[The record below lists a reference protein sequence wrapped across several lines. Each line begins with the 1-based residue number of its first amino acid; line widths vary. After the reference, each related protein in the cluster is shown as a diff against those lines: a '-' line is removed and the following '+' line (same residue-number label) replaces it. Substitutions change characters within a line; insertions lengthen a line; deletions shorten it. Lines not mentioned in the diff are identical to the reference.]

1 MNTAFDSISIK
12 IASPDQIK
20 DAAKRTSCKHRKPA
34 NATDGPFICPE
45 KGTCNCGEVKKAE
58 TINYRSFRPE
68 SEGLFCEAI
77 FGPQKDWECN
87 CGKYKRIKHKGVICD
102 RCGVEV
108 TQQRVRRDRLGYI
121 QLAAPVSHIWYFKG
135 LPSRIGLFCGLS
147 TRDVER
153 VLYFEAF
160 IVVEVTDPE
169 CPLEVGD
176 VLTEVEYVEHSH
188 KHWGGFRAGTGA
200 EVIHEILSNI
210 DLEEKI
216 KALTQELEETTSQQ
230 KRLKTSK
237 QLKQMSDFA
246 QAEQRPEW
254 MIMDAIPVIPPDLRP
269 LVPLEGG
276 RFATSDL
283 NDLYRRVINRNNR
296 LRKLIQLRSPEVILR
311 NEKRMLQEAVDAF
324 FDNGR
329 HGRRVTGPG
338 NRPLK
343 SLAEVL
349 KGKIGRFRQN
359 LLGKRVDYSGR
370 SVIVV
375 GPELGL
381 HQCGIPKRMA
391 VELFKPFIIERLQAY
406 GYTQTIKRAKH
417 ISEHVD
423 SDSPV
428 WEVVEEVI
436 ADHPV
441 LLNRP
446 PTLHRLG
453 IQAFLPVLV
462 EGKSIRIPP
471 LVCKAFNADFD
482 GDQMAVH
489 VPLTAEAQAEAK
501 LLMLSSHNILKPSHG
516 DPITVP
522 ELDMVLG
529 PSFLTKTLPE
539 HAEDAALLHEAYTTG
554 DTALFD
560 AMRQKPWYHR
570 RYAHTA
576 DVITAHVAGQLKL
589 HDSVQ
594 LFCKSDGHTGNGG
607 ATEPILTTVGRVIFN
622 EVLPPELEWED
633 AHSQQRIR
641 FFNAEAGGRALSAL
655 IHRCF
660 NELGTS
666 VTVEVLEK
674 VQKLAFEYATLSG
687 ISPGIADY
695 ITPENRDALVSKAR
709 AEVDTLLEGIETTE
723 QEEHENEQI
732 RIWMEATTEIQKNM
746 FETLPELET
755 PLVER
760 GDPRKVHP
768 YIDPDGTEVTDKTVK
783 GFSPVHI
790 MADSG
795 ARARK
800 NPFMQISAFIG
811 LKARQDGNILVPPIG
826 TSTENE
832 YFCSYREG
840 LDVLDYFNSTYG
852 SRKGLVD
859 TALKTASSG
868 YLTRKLVDVAQD
880 VRVTTEDCGTLNSI
894 QKFATDGGDLAF
906 KISGRTTAED
916 IRHPENGDVLVPA
929 NTIISA
935 QMAEAIDTLG
945 IKIVN
950 VRSVLTC
957 QADDGVCAKCYGDDL
972 TTNSLVNVGEAVGII
987 AAQSIGEPGTQL
999 TMRTF
1004 HTGGAVEDVS
1014 EARQH
1019 QILSKAEG
1027 TVRFRDFHP
1036 GITVKKER
1044 DLWIAIE
1051 NRANLDGPAYKVQKV
1066 NHPECQLGIG
1076 ELLSEKRYSENAE
1089 RYKGFDTK
1097 AWQYEVTEVTDS
1109 DCRLKKGEQLSR
1121 EEYGK
1126 ALVVYGFQRFVTPKY
1141 RVTEVLHSKISV
1153 AIDDLLTEEEA
1164 EQKKAE
1170 IRQGFDGEWHY
1181 ADATIGAYLAAD
1193 GESRIATDIRDQE
1206 TEEDSATDGDVDF
1219 RAERVYRITEK
1230 TDKSFPYDV
1239 DEEVSTEDITPW
1251 LTPFKVESK
1260 PVYVVD
1266 TDVDD
1271 FVAGQVLT
1279 AREFEDARQ
1288 RYQHQ
1293 ERAFKVEKHETE
1305 RHIVTAVHHPECEFP
1320 LDEEIMPEA
1329 LDRAHKRFSGF
1340 DVQKLRHR
1348 VTHVYH
1354 PDCPI
1359 KPGDL
1364 LGESEGRQHRERYQG
1379 FTTSISETTIGNFE
1393 AERMYRIT
1401 AVNHEDCLLKVG
1413 ELLTQKEATAKRKQ
1427 YKGFEVSR
1435 HYEVVKVED
1444 GTTAV
1449 TVGQRLTEAE
1459 YKAIRKTDS
1468 ALPEKVVSQY
1478 QVVRVHHPALQQE
1491 LAVGVELSDK
1501 DYKTYNRKFKGFDTE
1516 LVHRVVEDKRAIEV
1530 PLEPGTVLTSKEH
1543 RAQDKANQRI
1553 THTVTE
1559 VYHPHCKYAV
1569 GDELPDQEYQQAQ
1582 KDFPGFE
1589 VDELDFQM
1597 RIEVET
1603 ADGTRIPH
1611 VIPVDYSFA
1620 LAEGDSVGKGEAL
1633 ADLHERTGNLD
1644 IVAGIPRVTDLFEAR
1659 RLKPGDAAQIAEIEG
1674 YVRSAG
1680 TKNGVPTYRIEHE
1693 GYTSRLYQIPD
1704 EKRLIAEG
1712 DWVDA
1717 GEQLT
1722 NGFLNPH
1729 DILEIGRVTI
1739 EGVPIEGEEAVWAY
1753 LVDEVQRVYGKG
1765 IINDKHV
1772 EAIVR
1777 QMLTK
1782 VRITDPGDTNFYPN
1796 DEVHRKAF
1804 ERVNEDILRK
1814 VCIIDPGYTDF
1825 KPGQKVDREEF
1836 KRAIEQAP
1844 KVPGINA
1851 ERVPGINGS
1860 VTRYKT
1866 FEVPQFEGQIEKYKV
1881 IKDIPRFTADKYHF
1895 HSSSER
1901 AVYDFLSDEGYTVV
1915 PQVKVDTPES
1925 SVYSGP
1931 IDLAISTG
1939 SPGEYC
1945 LGIEFDG
1952 PSRDDDPDQ
1961 KARDIEKQE
1970 ILETQG
1976 WKIHRIYYKA
1986 WYNHEDWHNS
1996 REDTEA
2002 KLLEAVKNA
2011 IEEQSVSP
2019 MHGRSYTET
2028 EWADF
2033 YKKFPKLN
2041 PESGQAETENPE
2053 EDNSPHPHF
2062 AWYITEVTGEGVLKV
2077 GQLLSEEEYQVYQD
2091 IFSKY
2096 QDRLSKDE
2104 ILTKSEWTEIRK
2116 VFPDLKAEPI
2126 WSITKVSDKLIGCPY
2141 KDGDELSETEYQQAL
2156 KEHQV
2161 RRITKVSD
2169 KLTDCPHKVGD
2180 ELSETEYQ
2188 QARKDKKNQVTDPN
2202 ALPTGRDCEPAAGE
2216 PILQSISKASL
2227 STDSF
2232 ISAASFQQTTKVLT
2246 DAAVSGQTDK
2256 LSGLKENVILGRLIP
2271 AGSGFSDFQNLEV
2284 SDENQPE
2291 EVSEPEKQS
2300 DAQTAEAAPPDIADA
2315 LFLAEDE

>member
-20 DAAKRTSCKHRKPA
+20 DAAKETSCKYRKPA
-34 NATDGPFICPE
+34 DATDGTFNCPE

-68 SEGLFCEAI
+68 PEGLFCEAI

-102 RCGVEV
+102 RCGVEI

-153 VLYFEAF
+153 VLYFEGF
-160 IVVEVTDPE
+160 IVVEVTEPE
-169 CPLEVGD
+169 CPLEVGQ
-176 VLTEVEYVEHSH
+176 VLTEVEYVEKSN
-188 KHWGGFRAGTGA
+188 KHWGQFRAGTGA
-200 EVIHEILSNI
+200 EVIREILSNI
-210 DLEEKI
+210 DLDAKI
-216 KALTQELEETTSQQ
+216 KELTQELEETTSQQ

-237 QLKQMSDFA
+237 QLKQMADFVE
-246 QAEQRPEW
+246 AEQRPEW
-254 MIMDAIPVIPPDLRP
+254 MILDVIPVIPPDLRP

-381 HQCGIPKRMA
+381 HQCGIPKQMA

-417 ISEHVD
+417 IAEHVD

-489 VPLTAEAQAEAK
+489 VPLTVEAQAEAK

-516 DPITVP
+516 DPIAVP

-539 HAEDAALLHEAYTTG
+539 YAEDAALLHKAYTTS
-554 DTALFD
+554 DTSLFD
-560 AMRQKPWYHR
+560 EIRQKPWHHR
-570 RYAHTA
+570 RYSHTE

-589 HDSVQ
+589 HDSIQ
-594 LFCKSDGHTGNGG
+594 LFCKSNGHSENGS

-622 EVLPPELEWED
+622 EVLPSELEWED
-633 AHSQQRIR
+633 EHSEQHIP
-641 FFNAEAGGRALSAL
+641 FYNAEAGGRALSTL

-660 NELGTS
+660 NELGTGA
-666 VTVEVLEK
+666 TVEVLEN

-687 ISPGIADY
+687 ISPGIKDY
-695 ITPENRDALVSKAR
+695 ITPDNRDALVNEAKAKI
-709 AEVDTLLEGIETTE
+709 ASLLEAAETTDR
-723 QEEHENEQI
+723 EEHENEQI
-732 RIWMEATTEIQKNM
+732 RIWFDAMAQIEKQM
-746 FETLPELET
+746 FETLPDLADT

-760 GDPRKVHP
+760 GDPHKVHP
-768 YIDPDGTEVTDKTVK
+768 KVDRDGTEIADKTVK

-811 LKARQDGNILVPPIG
+811 LKAKQDGNILIPPIG
-826 TSTENE
+826 TSTDNK
-832 YFCSYREG
+832 YFSSYREG

-868 YLTRKLVDVAQD
+868 YLTRRLVDVAQD
-880 VRVTTEDCGTLNSI
+880 VRITTEDCGTLNSI
-894 QKFATDGGDLAF
+894 QKFATAGGDLTF
-906 KISGRTTAED
+906 KTSGRTTAQD
-916 IRHPENGDVLVPA
+916 IHHPENGDVLVPA
-929 NTIISA
+929 NEVISA
-935 QMAEAIDTLG
+935 QMAEQIDKLD
-945 IKIVN
+945 IQIVN

-957 QADDGVCAKCYGDDL
+957 QADDGVCAKCYGNDL
-972 TTNSLVNVGEAVGII
+972 TTNNLVNVGEAIGII

-1004 HTGGAVEDVS
+1004 HTGGAVEEVS

-1019 QILSKAEG
+1019 RILSKAAG
-1027 TVRFRDFHP
+1027 TIRFRDFQL
-1036 GITVKKER
+1036 GQTVKKEG
-1044 DLWIAIE
+1044 DLWIVLE
-1051 NRANLDGPAYKVQKV
+1051 NRTNLDGPAYKVQQV
-1066 NHPECQLGIG
+1066 NHSECQLREG
-1076 ELLSEKRYSENAE
+1076 ELLSEKQYSENAE

-1097 AWQYEVTEVTDS
+1097 AWQYEVTDVLDS
-1109 DCRLKKGEQLSR
+1109 NCKLKVGQQLSQA
-1121 EEYGK
+1121 EYNK

-1141 RVTEVLHSKISV
+1141 RVTEVQHPKISV
-1153 AIDDLLTEEEA
+1153 AVGDLLTEEEV
-1164 EQKKAE
+1164 EQKKEE

-1181 ADATIGAYLAAD
+1181 ADAAMDAILVSD
-1193 GESRIATDIRDQE
+1193 GESTIAINNTSQE
-1206 TEEDSATDGDVDF
+1206 TEDDVETDRDVDF
-1219 RAERVYRITEK
+1219 RSERVYRITEK
-1230 TDKSFPYDV
+1230 TDKAFPYQV
-1239 DEEVSTEDITPW
+1239 GEEISTEDITPW
-1251 LTPFKVESK
+1251 LTPFEVEIK
-1260 PVYVVD
+1260 PVYVVH
-1266 TDVDD
+1266 TDVND
-1271 FVAGQVLT
+1271 FSVEQVLT

-1288 RYQHQ
+1288 QYQLL
-1293 ERAFKVEKHETE
+1293 ERAFKVEKHDVE
-1305 RHIVTAVHHPECEFP
+1305 RHIVTTVHHSECP
-1320 LDEEIMPEA
+1320 LTPGEEITKEA

-1340 DVQKLRHR
+1340 DAQKLRHR
-1348 VTHVYH
+1348 VTQVYH
-1354 PDCPI
+1354 PDCTL

-1364 LGESEGRQHRERYQG
+1364 ISESEGKKYQERYQG
-1379 FTTSISETTIGNFE
+1379 FTTSTEEDTLGGFE

-1401 AVNHEDCLLKVG
+1401 AVNHEDCPLKVG
-1413 ELLTQKEATAKRKQ
+1413 DVITQHETTAKRRQ
-1427 YKGFEVSR
+1427 YKGIEVSR
-1435 HYEVVKVED
+1435 HYEITNVED
-1444 GTTAV
+1444 GTTTV
-1449 TVGQRLTEAE
+1449 TVGQTLTESE
-1459 YKAIRKTDS
+1459 YKALQKTDKT
-1468 ALPEKVVSQY
+1468 LRDKVVSRY
-1478 QVVRVHHPALQQE
+1478 NVVSVHHPELQQE
-1491 LAVGVELSDK
+1491 LEVDTELTDK

-1516 LVHRVVEDKRAIEV
+1516 LVYRVVEDKREIEN
-1530 PLEPGTVLTSKEH
+1530 PLEPGTELLSKEY
-1543 RAQDKANQRI
+1543 RALEKANQRI
-1553 THTVTE
+1553 THTVTA
-1559 VYHPHCKYAV
+1559 VYHSNCKYAV
-1569 GDELPDQEYQQAQ
+1569 GDELSNQAYNDAQ
-1582 KDFPGFE
+1582 MQFPGFE
-1589 VDELDFQM
+1589 VDELDLQM

-1603 ADGTRIPH
+1603 DDSTRIPH
-1611 VIPVDYSFA
+1611 VIPADYSFS
-1620 LAEGDSVGKGEAL
+1620 LAEGDTVRKGEAL
-1633 ADLHERTGNLD
+1633 AELHERTANLD

-1659 RLKPGDAAQIAEIEG
+1659 RLKRGDAAQIAEIEG
-1674 YVRSAG
+1674 FVRSAG
-1680 TKNGVPTYRIEHE
+1680 TKNGIPTYRIEHE
-1693 GYTSRLYQIPD
+1693 GYESRLYQIPD

-1729 DILEIGRVTI
+1729 DILSIGRVTI
-1739 EGVPIEGEEAVWAY
+1739 EGIPIEGEEAVWAY
-1753 LVDEVQRVYGKG
+1753 LVDEVQKVYGKS

-1772 EAIVR
+1772 EVIVR

-1782 VRITDPGDTNFYPN
+1782 VRITDPGDTHFYPN
-1796 DEVHRKAF
+1796 DEVHRKEF
-1804 ERVNEDILRK
+1804 QRVN
-1814 VCIIDPGYTDF
+1814 
-1825 KPGQKVDREEF
+1825 
-1836 KRAIEQAP
+1836 
-1844 KVPGINA
+1844 
-1851 ERVPGINGS
+1851 S
-1860 VTRYKT
+1860 
-1866 FEVPQFEGQIEKYKV
+1866 
-1881 IKDIPRFTADKYHF
+1881 
-1895 HSSSER
+1895 
-1901 AVYDFLSDEGYTVV
+1901 
-1915 PQVKVDTPES
+1915 
-1925 SVYSGP
+1925 
-1931 IDLAISTG
+1931 
-1939 SPGEYC
+1939 
-1945 LGIEFDG
+1945 
-1952 PSRDDDPDQ
+1952 
-1961 KARDIEKQE
+1961 E
-1970 ILETQG
+1970 ILE
-1976 WKIHRIYYKA
+1976 
-1986 WYNHEDWHNS
+1986 
-1996 REDTEA
+1996 
-2002 KLLEAVKNA
+2002 
-2011 IEEQSVSP
+2011 
-2019 MHGRSYTET
+2019 
-2028 EWADF
+2028 
-2033 YKKFPKLN
+2033 
-2041 PESGQAETENPE
+2041 
-2053 EDNSPHPHF
+2053 
-2062 AWYITEVTGEGVLKV
+2062 
-2077 GQLLSEEEYQVYQD
+2077 
-2091 IFSKY
+2091 
-2096 QDRLSKDE
+2096 
-2104 ILTKSEWTEIRK
+2104 
-2116 VFPDLKAEPI
+2116 
-2126 WSITKVSDKLIGCPY
+2126 
-2141 KDGDELSETEYQQAL
+2141 KDGA
-2156 KEHQV
+2156 
-2161 RRITKVSD
+2161 
-2169 KLTDCPHKVGD
+2169 
-2180 ELSETEYQ
+2180 
-2188 QARKDKKNQVTDPN
+2188 
-2202 ALPTGRDCEPAAGE
+2202 PATGE

-2256 LSGLKENVILGRLIP
+2256 LFGLKENVILGRLIP
-2271 AGSGFSDFQNLEV
+2271 AGSGFSEFQNLEV
-2284 SDENQPE
+2284 TGEDDPD
-2291 EVSEPEKQS
+2291 EVSKNGEESESQKDEPN
-2300 DAQTAEAAPPDIADA
+2300 TAETSRTDIADA
-2315 LFLAEDE
+2315 LFPSDDE

>member
-12 IASPDQIK
+12 IASPDQIM
-20 DAAKRTSCKHRKPA
+20 DAAKQTSCKRRNPA
-34 NATDGPFICPE
+34 DTTDGPFICPE

-68 SEGLFCEAI
+68 PEGLFCEAI

-102 RCGVEV
+102 RCGVEI

-147 TRDVER
+147 SRDVER
-153 VLYFEAF
+153 VLYFEGF

-169 CPLEVGD
+169 CQLEVGQ
-176 VLTEVEYVEHSH
+176 VLSEVEYVDQSN
-188 KHWGGFRAGTGA
+188 KHWGSFRAGTGA
-200 EVIHEILSNI
+200 EVIREILSNI

-216 KALTQELEETTSQQ
+216 KELTEELEATTSQQ

-237 QLKQMSDFA
+237 QLKQMADFVEA
-246 QAEQRPEW
+246 GQRPEW
-254 MIMDAIPVIPPDLRP
+254 MILDVIPVIPPDLRP

-381 HQCGIPKRMA
+381 HQCGIPKQMA

-417 ISEHVD
+417 IAEHVD

-489 VPLTAEAQAEAK
+489 VPLTVEAQAEAK

-516 DPITVP
+516 DPIAVP

-539 HAEDAALLHEAYTTG
+539 HAEDAALLHEAYTTR
-554 DTALFD
+554 DASLFNEI
-560 AMRQKPWYHR
+560 RQKPWYRR
-570 RYAHTA
+570 RYSHTE

-589 HDSVQ
+589 HDSIQ
-594 LFCKSDGHTGNGG
+594 LFCKPNGYSGNGD

-622 EVLPPELEWED
+622 EVLPPDLEWED
-633 AHSQQRIR
+633 EHSQQRIP
-641 FFNAEAGGRALSAL
+641 FYNAEAGGRALSAL

-660 NELGTS
+660 NELGTGA
-666 VTVEVLEK
+666 TVQVLEK

-687 ISPGIADY
+687 ISPGIKDY
-695 ITPENRDALVSKAR
+695 ITPDNRDALVNEAKSEIAS
-709 AEVDTLLEGIETTE
+709 LLEAAETTDR
-723 QEEHENEQI
+723 EEHENEQI
-732 RIWMEATTEIQKNM
+732 RIWFDAMAEIEKRM
-746 FETLPELET
+746 FMDLPDLEDT

-768 YIDPDGTEVTDKTVK
+768 YVDPDGTEVADKTLK

-811 LKARQDGNILVPPIG
+811 LKARQDGNILIPPIG
-826 TSTENE
+826 TSTDDE

-868 YLTRKLVDVAQD
+868 YLTRRLVDVAQD
-880 VRVTTEDCGTLNSI
+880 VRVTAEDCGTLNSI
-894 QKFATDGGDLAF
+894 QKFATAGGDLTF
-906 KISGRTTAED
+906 KISGRTAAED
-916 IRHPENGDVLVPA
+916 INHPDNGDVLVPA
-929 NTIISA
+929 NEVISA
-935 QMAEAIDTLG
+935 QRADEIDRIG
-945 IKIVN
+945 IQIVK

-957 QADDGVCAKCYGDDL
+957 QADEGVCAKCYGNDL

-1004 HTGGAVEDVS
+1004 HTGGAVEEVS

-1019 QILSKAEG
+1019 RILSKAAG
-1027 TVRFRDFHP
+1027 TVRFRDFQP
-1036 GITVKKER
+1036 GRTVKKER
-1044 DLWIAIE
+1044 DLWVAIE
-1051 NRANLDGPAYKVQKV
+1051 NRANLDGPAYKVQQV
-1066 NHPECQLGIG
+1066 NHPECQLRDG
-1076 ELLSEKRYSENAE
+1076 ELLSEKQYSENAE

-1097 AWQYEVTEVTDS
+1097 AWQYEVTEVLDS
-1109 DCRLKKGEQLSR
+1109 NCKLNVGQQLSQA
-1121 EEYGK
+1121 EYVR
-1126 ALVVYGFQRFVTPKY
+1126 ALTAYGFQRFVTPKY
-1141 RVTEVLHSKISV
+1141 RVTEVRHPKISV
-1153 AIDDLLTEEEA
+1153 AIGDLLTEEEA
-1164 EQKKAE
+1164 EQKKEE

-1181 ADATIGAYLAAD
+1181 ADAAMGAYLASD
-1193 GESRIATDIRDQE
+1193 GEGTIATDIRDQE
-1206 TEEDSATDGDVDF
+1206 TEDDSETDRDVDF
-1219 RAERVYRITEK
+1219 RSERVYRITEK
-1230 TDKSFPYDV
+1230 TDKSFPYEV

-1251 LTPFKVESK
+1251 LTPFEIEAK
-1260 PVYVVD
+1260 PLYVVN

-1271 FVAGQVLT
+1271 FAAEQVLT

-1288 RYQHQ
+1288 QYQQ
-1293 ERAFKVEKHETE
+1293 YERAFKVEKHDVE
-1305 RHIVTAVHHPECEFP
+1305 RHVVTAVHHEECP
-1320 LDEEIMPEA
+1320 LTPGEEIAIEA
-1329 LDRAHKRFSGF
+1329 LDRAHKQFTGF

-1348 VTHVYH
+1348 VTQVYH

-1364 LGESEGRQHRERYQG
+1364 LGESEAKQHRERYQG
-1379 FTTSISETTIGNFE
+1379 FTTSTSETTIGGFE
-1393 AERMYRIT
+1393 AERMYRVT
-1401 AVNHEDCLLKVG
+1401 AVNHEDCPLKAG
-1413 ELLTQKEATAKRKQ
+1413 ELLTQHETNAKRRQ
-1427 YKGFEVSR
+1427 YKGMEVSR
-1435 HYEVVKVED
+1435 HYEVTNVED

-1459 YKAIRKTDS
+1459 YKALQKTDKT
-1468 ALPEKVVSQY
+1468 LREKVVSQY
-1478 QVVRVHHPALQQE
+1478 HVVSVHHPDLEKE
-1491 LAVGVELSDK
+1491 LEVGTELSEK
-1501 DYKTYNRKFKGFDTE
+1501 DYRTYNRKFKGFDTE
-1516 LVHRVVEDKRAIEV
+1516 LIYRVVEDKRDIET
-1530 PLEPGTVLTSKEH
+1530 PLEPGTELLSKAY
-1543 RAQDKANQRI
+1543 RALEKANQRI

-1559 VYHPHCKYAV
+1559 VYHPNCKYAV
-1569 GDELPDQEYQQAQ
+1569 DDELPDEDYKDAQAQ
-1582 KDFPGFE
+1582 FPGFE
-1589 VDELDFQM
+1589 VDELDLQM
-1597 RIEVET
+1597 RIEVEA

-1611 VIPVDYSFA
+1611 VIPADYSFS
-1620 LAEGDSVGKGEAL
+1620 LSEGDSVRKGEAL
-1633 ADLHERTGNLD
+1633 ADLHERTANLD

-1659 RLKPGDAAQIAEIEG
+1659 RLKRGDAAQIAEIEG

-1680 TKNGVPTYRIEHE
+1680 TKNGVPAYRIEHD

-1729 DILEIGRVTI
+1729 DILSIGRTTI

-1753 LVDEVQRVYGKG
+1753 LVDEVQKVYGNG

-1772 EAIVR
+1772 EVIVR

-1782 VRITDPGDTNFYPN
+1782 VRIIDPGDTNFYPN
-1796 DEVHRKAF
+1796 DEVHRREF
-1804 ERVNEDILRK
+1804 QRVN
-1814 VCIIDPGYTDF
+1814 
-1825 KPGQKVDREEF
+1825 
-1836 KRAIEQAP
+1836 
-1844 KVPGINA
+1844 
-1851 ERVPGINGS
+1851 
-1860 VTRYKT
+1860 
-1866 FEVPQFEGQIEKYKV
+1866 
-1881 IKDIPRFTADKYHF
+1881 
-1895 HSSSER
+1895 
-1901 AVYDFLSDEGYTVV
+1901 
-1915 PQVKVDTPES
+1915 
-1925 SVYSGP
+1925 
-1931 IDLAISTG
+1931 
-1939 SPGEYC
+1939 
-1945 LGIEFDG
+1945 
-1952 PSRDDDPDQ
+1952 
-1961 KARDIEKQE
+1961 
-1970 ILETQG
+1970 
-1976 WKIHRIYYKA
+1976 
-1986 WYNHEDWHNS
+1986 
-1996 REDTEA
+1996 
-2002 KLLEAVKNA
+2002 
-2011 IEEQSVSP
+2011 
-2019 MHGRSYTET
+2019 
-2028 EWADF
+2028 
-2033 YKKFPKLN
+2033 
-2041 PESGQAETENPE
+2041 
-2053 EDNSPHPHF
+2053 
-2062 AWYITEVTGEGVLKV
+2062 
-2077 GQLLSEEEYQVYQD
+2077 
-2091 IFSKY
+2091 
-2096 QDRLSKDE
+2096 DE
-2104 ILTKSEWTEIRK
+2104 ILGKGG
-2116 VFPDLKAEPI
+2116 A
-2126 WSITKVSDKLIGCPY
+2126 
-2141 KDGDELSETEYQQAL
+2141 
-2156 KEHQV
+2156 
-2161 RRITKVSD
+2161 
-2169 KLTDCPHKVGD
+2169 
-2180 ELSETEYQ
+2180 
-2188 QARKDKKNQVTDPN
+2188 
-2202 ALPTGRDCEPAAGE
+2202 PATGE

-2256 LSGLKENVILGRLIP
+2256 LFGLKENVILGRLIP

-2284 SDENQPE
+2284 SDDSQKE
-2291 EVSEPEKQS
+2291 EASNDAEHVESETRKNPKRGKAKATESTEEQG
-2300 DAQTAEAAPPDIADA
+2300 IYLADGSSSISHTDTGDTVVV
-2315 LFLAEDE
+2315 LDDE